1 MRIPAVI
8 ILLGVATS
16 YGAIDLANLAEN
28 SPFGAGVTSTGTT
41 TENSGLELRGMY
53 VDQGKTYFSIYNAAT
68 KQSTWVLQGE
78 APSKATEGFSVKSFD
93 SVNSVATVDAGGKSV
108 QVSLKQASVSK
119 YEAPPQAQPVVAAG
133 GEPMP
138 PAGAG
143 QGQVQTPWGNFTPE
157 QIAAYR
163 AEREKRWAERMQ
175 QQGGKDGEVPT
186 DPAAGG
192 RERGGRDRGGR
203 GSDPSAA
210 ATGGGKGA
218 VPGGTGGGRSR

>member
-1 MRIPAVI
+1 MRILAVI
-8 ILLGVATS
+8 ILFGVATS

-28 SPFGAGVTSTGTT
+28 SPFGAGVTSTGAS

-53 VDQGKTYFSIYNAAT
+53 VDQGKTYFSIYSAAT

-93 SVNSVATVDAGGKSV
+93 SLNSVATVDAGGKSV

-138 PAGAG
+138 PAGT
-143 QGQVQTPWGNFTPE
+143 GQVQTPWGNFTPE

-175 QQGGKDGEVPT
+175 QQGAAGEIPA

-203 GSDPSAA
+203 GGDPAAA

-218 VPGGTGGGRSR
+218 VPGGSGGGRSR

>member
-28 SPFGAGVTSTGTT
+28 SPFGAGVTSSGTP

-68 KQSTWVLQGE
+68 KQSTWVLQGG
-78 APSKATEGFSVKSFD
+78 APSKATEGLSVKSFD

-133 GEPMP
+133 GELMP

-175 QQGGKDGEVPT
+175 QQGGATGEVP
-186 DPAAGG
+186 ASG
-192 RERGGRDRGGR
+192 RDRGGRDRGSR
-203 GSDPSAA
+203 GGDPADPAA
-210 ATGGGKGA
+210 GG
-218 VPGGTGGGRSR
+218 PGGGRSR

>member
-1 MRIPAVI
+1 MRIPAFI
-8 ILLGVATS
+8 ILFVVATS

-28 SPFGAGVTSTGTT
+28 SPFGAGVTSTGAP

-53 VDQGKTYFSIYNAAT
+53 VDQGKTYFSIYSAAT

-93 SVNSVATVDAGGKSV
+93 PLNSVATVDAGGKSV
-108 QVSLKQASVSK
+108 QVSLKQTSVSK

-138 PAGAG
+138 AAGA
-143 QGQVQTPWGNFTPE
+143 GQVQTPWGNFTPE

-175 QQGGKDGEVPT
+175 QQGDANKAGEVPSS
-186 DPAAGG
+186 G
-192 RERGGRDRGGR
+192 RERGGRDRGSR
-203 GSDPSAA
+203 GGDSADPSA
-210 ATGGGKGA
+210 GGS
-218 VPGGTGGGRSR
+218 GGGRSR